1 MTWLRFKGIC
11 GHVDRVF
18 DVVWTVAIT
27 FGGALLALT
36 VVVEVFL
43 RYVLKSPLFGL
54 EEFSRLIGVWVY
66 FLGAIIG
73 CRLDSH
79 VQGNVTGLL
88 LKTDRSKSVLSTF
101 TWTFSVILCL
111 VFLYH
116 SEKYSVWLYQTG
128 EKTTGLWWPRI
139 TSVGSMFFGAVFMT
153 LYSIANAIKYLG
165 QAMAQPRVSKGGPL

>member
-11 GHVDRVF
+11 GHVDGVF
-18 DVVWTVAIT
+18 DIVWNVAIT
-27 FGGALLALT
+27 FGGALLTLT

-54 EEFSRLIGVWVY
+54 EELSRLIGVWVY

-88 LKTDRSKSVLSTF
+88 LKTARSKSFLSTI
-101 TWTFSVILCL
+101 TWTFSVILCV
-111 VFLYH
+111 VFVYH
-116 SEKYSVWLYQTG
+116 SGKYSIWLYQTG

-139 TSVGSMFFGAVFMT
+139 TSVGSMFFGSIFMT
-153 LYSIANAIKYLG
+153 LYSIANVIKYLE
-165 QAMAQPRVSKGGPL
+165 QAIAWPRVSNGGQL